1 MLARLLR
8 LLVPLTPR
16 RHPRL
21 FPIFRRGRFQ
31 TGLFRSRRPHPNPS
45 PRPRTQ
51 PLQRRPAAPSQPQS
65 SSPTRQKIRPKL
77 SLASLPPLGAGW
89 REIAPPSPPPN
100 SRRPAHALSFVRPPR
115 PPVAVPARA
124 ARRPAQASPHRPGK
138 TSPTRAPLPS
148 RATPRSVRRRAW
160 PGASR
165 LQPKYAPPR
174 LKSFL
179 EKTLI
184 AREAPACAAPVYT
197 HRQPQPAPHRPAR
210 LHWHGPTKPR
220 SRCDGQSQPHR
231 GAPPFGSRA
240 ALRPLSAPGVERV
253 QLSARNRRLRDRPDC
268 GVHVSGQQHRR
279 GLAKPRRPASNRP
292 LRSR

>member
-1 MLARLLR
+1 MPTLR
-8 LLVPLTPR
+8 SGLMGPR
-16 RHPRL
+16 GRRAIPALRGPPDNPRVL
-21 FPIFRRGRFQ
+21 QHTRGRFQ

-51 PLQRRPAAPSQPQS
+51 PLQRRPAAPSQPQP

-77 SLASLPPLGAGW
+77 SLA
-89 REIAPPSPPPN
+89 AP
-100 SRRPAHALSFVRPPR
+100 RRTPQP
-115 PPVAVPARA
+115 
-124 ARRPAQASPHRPGK
+124 PAQPPPHRPGK
-138 TSPTRAPLPS
+138 TSPRRALLPS

-165 LQPKYAPPR
+165 IQPKDAPPR

-184 AREAPACAAPVYT
+184 AREAPAFAAPHSAT
-197 HRQPQPAPHRPAR
+197 LQPQPATHRPAR
-210 LHWHGPTKPR
+210 LHWQGPTKPR
-220 SRCDGQSQPHR
+220 SRCDGQSQPYR
-231 GAPPFGSRA
+231 GTPPFGSRA
-240 ALRPLSAPGVERV
+240 GLRPLSAPGVERV
-253 QLSARNRRLRDRPDC
+253 QLSARNRRLRDRPDR

-279 GLAKPRRPASNRP
+279 GLAKPRRPASHRP

>member
-8 LLVPLTPR
+8 LLATSATER
-16 RHPRL
+16 PRL
-21 FPIFRRGRFQ
+21 FLTLRLGRSQ

-51 PLQRRPAAPSQPQS
+51 PPPRRPALPSQPQP

-77 SLASLPPLGAGW
+77 SLASPPPLGAGW

-115 PPVAVPARA
+115 PPVAVPVRA
-124 ARRPAQASPHRPGK
+124 ARRPAQVSPHRPGK
-138 TSPTRAPLPS
+138 TSPRRALLPS

-165 LQPKYAPPR
+165 LQPKDAPPR

-179 EKTLI
+179 EKTLE
-184 AREAPACAAPVYT
+184 AREAPAFAARHSAT
-197 HRQPQPAPHRPAR
+197 LQPQPATHRPAR

-231 GAPPFGSRA
+231 GASPFGSRVGVW
-240 ALRPLSAPGVERV
+240 PLSAPGVERV
-253 QLSARNRRLRDRPDC
+253 QLSARHRRLRDRPDR

-279 GLAKPRRPASNRP
+279 GLAKPRRPASHRP

>member
-1 MLARLLR
+1 MLTRLLR
-8 LLVPLTPR
+8 LLAPLTPR

-31 TGLFRSRRPHPNPS
+31 TGLFRSRRPRPTPS

-51 PLQRRPAAPSQPQS
+51 PLQRRPAAPSKPQP

-77 SLASLPPLGAGW
+77 SLASPPPLGAGW

-100 SRRPAHALSFVRPPR
+100 SHRPAHALSFVRSPATAGCRAGPSRPASRPGLATSPWQDLAHPR
-115 PPVAVPARA
+115 PAALPCHTPVPPSPGVARRVPASA
-124 ARRPAQASPHRPGK
+124 K
-138 TSPTRAPLPS
+138 N
-148 RATPRSVRRRAW
+148 
-160 PGASR
+160 
-165 LQPKYAPPR
+165 APPR

-179 EKTLI
+179 EKTLT
-184 AREAPACAAPVYT
+184 AREAPAFAARHSAT
-197 HRQPQPAPHRPAR
+197 LQPQPAPHRPAR
-210 LHWHGPTKPR
+210 LHWQGPTKPR

-231 GAPPFGSRA
+231 GAPPFGARA
-240 ALRPLSAPGVERV
+240 GLRPLSAPGVERV
-253 QLSARNRRLRDRPDC
+253 QLSARHRRLRDRPDR

-279 GLAKPRRPASNRP
+279 GLAKPRRPASHRP